1 MADDRRPSDFDFDP
15 TPQHDRHLQNRESPM
30 RELIEKAAVLHEA
43 LPYIR
48 RFHGRTFVIKYG
60 GSAMSDEA
68 LRQGFARDVVLL
80 KYVGI
85 HPVVV
90 HGGGPQIDSH
100 LEQLGI
106 QSTRVEGLRVTD
118 DRTMEVVEMVLG
130 GRINKEIVSLISQHG
145 GRAVGLSGIDD
156 GLVQADK
163 QPEVKTRSGAMVD
176 TGRVGRVRE
185 VRPDVLRSLVEA
197 GVIPVVAPLGAGP
210 DGRSLNI
217 NADTVAGALAVAMG
231 AQKLILMTD
240 TPGVCD
246 VEGQRIASLTE
257 SRVEELKASGVID
270 GGMIPKCEC
279 ALSALHGGVN
289 KAHIIDGR
297 EQHAIL
303 LEIFT
308 DDGIGT
314 QIIHERPRTDGAGR

>member
-1 MADDRRPSDFDFDP
+1 
-15 TPQHDRHLQNRESPM
+15 M

-60 GSAMSDEA
+60 GSAMAEES
-68 LRQGFARDVVLL
+68 LREGFARDVVLM
-80 KYVGI
+80 KFVGI
-85 HPVVV
+85 NPVVV
-90 HGGGPQIDSH
+90 HGGGPQIDQH
-100 LEQLGI
+100 LKQLGI
-106 QSTRVEGLRVTD
+106 ETARVEGLRVTD
-118 DRTMEVVEMVLG
+118 DRTMEVVQMVLG
-130 GRINKEIVSLISQHG
+130 GRINKDIVALIGRHG
-145 GRAVGLSGIDD
+145 GRAVGLSGMDD
-156 GLVQADK
+156 GLVWAEK

-176 TGRVGRVRE
+176 AGRVGRILE
-185 VRPDVLRSLVEA
+185 VHPAVVQSLVEA
-197 GVIPVVAPLGAGP
+197 GLIPVVAPLGAGS

-217 NADTVAGALAVAMG
+217 NADTVAGALASAMG

-246 VEGQRIASLTE
+246 SDGALIKSLTE
-257 SRVEELKASGVID
+257 PQIKQLQQEGVID
-270 GGMIPKCEC
+270 GGMIPKTDC
-279 ALSALHGGVN
+279 ALQALRGGVN

-308 DDGIGT
+308 DAGIGT
-314 QIIHERPRTDGAGR
+314 QIIHEDGTSA

>member
-1 MADDRRPSDFDFDP
+1 
-15 TPQHDRHLQNRESPM
+15 M
-30 RELIEKAAVLHEA
+30 RELIEKAAILHEA

-48 RFHGRTFVIKYG
+48 RFHGKIFVIKYG
-60 GSAMSDEA
+60 GSAMTDEA
-68 LRQGFARDVVLL
+68 LREGFARDVVLM

-90 HGGGPQIDSH
+90 HGGGPQIDAH
-100 LEQLGI
+100 LQRLGI
-106 QSTRVEGLRVTD
+106 EPARVEGLRVTD

-130 GRINKEIVSLISQHG
+130 GRINKEIVALIGRHG

-156 GLVQADK
+156 GLVRAER
-163 QPEVKTRSGAMVD
+163 QPAVKTRSGATVD
-176 TGRVGRVRE
+176 TGRVGQVRE
-185 VRPDVLRSLVEA
+185 VNPAVLRSLVDA
-197 GVIPVVAPLGAGP
+197 GVIPVVAPLASGP

-217 NADTVAGALAVAMG
+217 NADTVAGALAAAVG

-246 VEGQRIASLTE
+246 ADGSLIKSLTE
-257 SRVEELKASGVID
+257 SSIRKLKDEGVIA
-270 GGMIPKCEC
+270 GGMIPKTEC
-279 ALSALHGGVN
+279 ALGALHGGVT
-289 KAHIIDGR
+289 KTHIIDGR

-308 DDGIGT
+308 DAGIGT
-314 QIIHERPRTDGAGR
+314 QIVHESA